1 MPARD
6 VDAVVDFE
14 FTEEQLELRAT
25 IRGVLEKECP
35 PSLVSR
41 VTEEGQGAEE
51 LWQTLVSLDWP
62 ALALPESVGGLGY
75 SWVEQGILLE
85 EMGYVAAP
93 GPYRATVTQFAP
105 ALLECGTE
113 EQIERWVRPV
123 AAGELTGALAIDEGA
138 GTWSADDVAATARV
152 EGDDVVLSG
161 TKRFVLDGAT
171 ADEIAVVVRLEDA
184 IRAVVVPG
192 STAEAREL
200 EPIDGTSP
208 HADLSLD
215 GIRLEGDRLLG
226 SDNASEGVTRAA
238 EVATTAAALD
248 TLGVCSRIF
257 DMTLAYVRER
267 EQFGVPI
274 GSFQAVKHKLA
285 DMYRDR
291 ERATAL
297 CHFAALCIAEDDDR
311 RALATSMAAHSSDD
325 CARRMAKEGLQLH
338 GGIGYTREHDLHLH
352 LRRAQVG
359 AILLGARAPSSRPP
373 ERARG
378 HTTAP

>member
-35 PSLVSR
+35 PSLVRR
-41 VTEEGQGAEE
+41 VTEEGQGADE

-105 ALLECGTE
+105 VVLECGTE
-113 EQIERWVRPV
+113 EQIERFVRPV
-123 AAGELTGALAIDEGA
+123 AAGDLTGALAMDEGA
-138 GTWSADDVAATARV
+138 GTWSVEDVAATARV
-152 EGDDVVLSG
+152 EGDKVVLSG
-161 TKRFVLDGAT
+161 TKRFVLDGGR
-171 ADEIAVVVRLEDA
+171 ADEMAVVVRLDDKL
-184 IRAVVVPG
+184 RVVAVPG
-192 STAEAREL
+192 SEVEAREL
-200 EPIDGTSP
+200 KPIDATTP
-208 HADLSLD
+208 HADLTLD
-215 GIRLEGDRLLG
+215 GVRVRAERLLG
-226 SDNASEGVTRAA
+226 SADSSEGVTRAI
-238 EVATTAAALD
+238 EVATAAAALD
-248 TLGVCSRIF
+248 TLGACSRIF
-257 DMTLAYVRER
+257 DMTLAYVKER

-291 ERATAL
+291 ERAGAL
-297 CHFAALCIAEDDDR
+297 CHFATLCLAEADDR
-311 RALATSMAAHSSDD
+311 RGVAVPMASRSSED
-325 CARRMAKEGLQLH
+325 CAERLVKEGLQLH
-338 GGIGYTREHDLHLH
+338 GGIGYTREHDLHIL
-352 LRRAQVG
+352 LRRACAG
-359 AILLGARAPSSRPP
+359 DLHIGRP
-373 ERARG
+373 RI
-378 HTTAP
+378 TTAESPDHHETCGS